1 MCFTVCNLPVM
12 GVRIMCVILAIIR
25 YFIPNRTSCPKHDT
39 FLHPIVILGRGC
51 SRELP
56 LGTGS
61 RRPGERS
68 GVYGRQITDINLDGV
83 LGTRL
88 VEEQLSAFLEFEP
101 KEMRSIFGRL
111 VTLRD
116 MARRVS
122 NVGSE
127 NVRQNNP
134 EYSYGHVMDPSPK
147 LLWHKSRSVERGLLQ
162 HPVPCALS
170 TFNET
175 DSDQCLQEVVGR
187 GNEPRNICHMS
198 DRCLEGMSA
207 PRQQGYILT
216 HQVLY
221 WQMLQMHDCV
231 RNVSESLQVSLCS
244 NVLRDAE
251 RIAMP
256 DFLGHIGISSWNKK
270 FDSANDK
277 RFFLVAVGLCGMW
290 GFRDFHR
297 FDWLETI
304 LSWQQPSGCFNDRAK
319 WHCVDDLKPDPPLRV
334 ERREKVLKD
343 GCLSHK
349 TTVALLAIT
358 ANIRFEAEQN
368 ASN

>member
-1 MCFTVCNLPVM
+1 MPVCK
-12 GVRIMCVILAIIR
+12 R
-25 YFIPNRTSCPKHDT
+25 K
-39 FLHPIVILGRGC
+39 
-51 SRELP
+51 
-56 LGTGS
+56 
-61 RRPGERS
+61 
-68 GVYGRQITDINLDGV
+68 
-83 LGTRL
+83 
-88 VEEQLSAFLEFEP
+88 QLSAFLEFES

-127 NVRQNNP
+127 NVRQNDP
-134 EYSYGHVMDPSPK
+134 EYSYAIGHVMDPSPK
-147 LLWHKSRSVERGLLQ
+147 LLWHKSRSVDRGLLQ

-187 GNEPRNICHMS
+187 GTETRNLCHMS

-207 PRQQGYILT
+207 RRQQGYILT

-244 NVLRDAE
+244 NVFRDAE
-251 RIAMP
+251 RIARV
-256 DFLGHIGISSWNKK
+256 
-270 FDSANDK
+270 
-277 RFFLVAVGLCGMW
+277 RFPRTHRDLFMEQIGLCGMW

-297 FDWLETI
+297 PDWLETI
-304 LSWQQPSGCFNDRAK
+304 LSWQQLLGCFNDRAK
-319 WHCVDDLKPDPPLRV
+319 WHCMDDLKPDPLLRV
-334 ERREKVLKD
+334 KRREKVLKD

-358 ANIRFEAEQN
+358 ANIRFEAEQILVHVNKFKNNYCFLSFRIMVMKLFFMFHLLINLLLN
-368 ASN
+368 AISFSCSQSKIINFYE